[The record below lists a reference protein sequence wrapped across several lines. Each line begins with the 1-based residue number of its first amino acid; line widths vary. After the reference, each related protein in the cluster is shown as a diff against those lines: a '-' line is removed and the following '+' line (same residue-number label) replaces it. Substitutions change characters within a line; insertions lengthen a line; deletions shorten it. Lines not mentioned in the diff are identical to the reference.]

1 MPLLAKEKNHVRWET
16 VLDIMQSL
24 PTVPSEEFELTANSL
39 GAHIETRVKLLL
51 RTLSYISVNS
61 QVEPHCEL
69 SVSLQLTELAV
80 SYSKDHPMSSPC
92 SGSSELTV

>member
-39 GAHIETRVKLLL
+39 GAHMKVTE
-51 RTLSYISVNS
+51 SS
-61 QVEPHCEL
+61 QCGSTCEF
-69 SVSLQLTELAV
+69 TE
-80 SYSKDHPMSSPC
+80 M
-92 SGSSELTV
+92 